1 MHLGLIGY
9 GNITRTLIDVLA
21 RENAALTRLT
31 VLVRPGREAATHQAL
46 AGHSAP
52 VQVVSDG
59 AALVA
64 ASPDLVVECAGHSA
78 VQADVTACL
87 RAGIET
93 VIVSIGALADEALHE
108 QVLAA
113 ARDGRTRVV
122 LPAGAIGGVDLLSAL
137 RPSGITEVTY
147 TSRKPPLAWRGTPAE
162 TLLDLPSLTDAT
174 VFFSGNA
181 RDAALQYPKNANV
194 AATLAL
200 AGIGFEG
207 TQVQMIADPQVTQN
221 IHEYSVRAGA
231 TDYTMRIQGNPS
243 PDNPKTSVATVYSA
257 AREVLNR
264 LREVAI

>member
-9 GNITRTLIDVLA
+9 GNIARTLVDVLA
-21 RENAALTRLT
+21 NEGADLSLT
-31 VLVRPGREAATHQAL
+31 VLVRPARAVEARAL
-46 AGHSAP
+46 LGDGAK
-52 VQVVSDG
+52 VVTDC

-64 ASPDLVVECAGHSA
+64 AKPDLVVECAGHSA
-78 VQADVTACL
+78 VAVDVTACL

-93 VIVSIGALADEALHE
+93 VIVSIGALADSALHA

-113 ARDGRTRVV
+113 ARVGGTRIV

-137 RPSGITEVTY
+137 RPSGIRAVTY

-162 TLLDLPSLTDAT
+162 GLLDLASLTEPT
-174 VFFSGNA
+174 TFFTGNA

-200 AGIGFEG
+200 AGIGFED
-207 TQVQMIADPQVTQN
+207 TQVRMIADPQVTQN
-221 IHEYSVRAGA
+221 IHEYSVTSGA
-231 TDYTMRIQGNPS
+231 ADYTMRIQGNPS